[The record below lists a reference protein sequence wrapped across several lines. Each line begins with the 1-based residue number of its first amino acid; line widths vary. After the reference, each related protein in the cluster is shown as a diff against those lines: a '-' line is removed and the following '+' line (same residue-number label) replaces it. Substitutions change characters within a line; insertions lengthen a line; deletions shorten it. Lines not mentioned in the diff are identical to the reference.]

1 MRKTRG
7 HLARKAV
14 AGVLALGL
22 TLSLSGCVKKGEQA
36 RFDQY
41 LSTLPTAILDSD
53 SLDIN
58 YLFQDPEAHGFSL
71 ELLQLPYA
79 DAEDYQES
87 KATCQEI
94 LKNLKGFDEQSLDP
108 SSRLTLQILKD
119 SFQRTLLTLD
129 Y

>member
-1 MRKTRG
+1 MYKR
-7 HLARKAV
+7 
-14 AGVLALGL
+14 
-22 TLSLSGCVKKGEQA
+22 Q
-36 RFDQY
+36 
-41 LSTLPTAILDSD
+41 ILDSD

-79 DAEDYQES
+79 NAEDYQES

-129 Y
+129 YYSLDNNYLGSFLGFQAQLPLSLIHILG